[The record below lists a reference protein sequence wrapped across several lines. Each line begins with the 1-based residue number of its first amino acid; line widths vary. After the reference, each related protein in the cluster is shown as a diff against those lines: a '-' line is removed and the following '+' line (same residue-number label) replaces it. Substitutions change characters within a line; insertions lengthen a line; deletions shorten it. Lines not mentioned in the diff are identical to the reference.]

1 MTDTE
6 DKEDVSEEVQL
17 IPLAEFLE
25 SLPPSR
31 IIQVSNLGKY
41 DPRLGTEG
49 LSTPEIQLH
58 CDNDACNGV
67 RYFRCENRGTALSTE
82 SYKYQFLTYR
92 CRNCQSTTKTFAVA
106 AHLAENEK
114 DGEILK
120 FGEWP
125 PFGPPTPSRVI
136 KLIGPDR
143 DLFLTGRRSENQG
156 MGIGAFVYYR
166 RVVENQKDRIID
178 EIIRVSEKLS
188 APPESID
195 ALKKAKEETQFSKAV
210 ETVKHAIPQGL
221 LINGHN
227 PLSLLHSALSEG
239 LHAQT
244 DEECLELATSIR
256 VVLNELAERL
266 GQALKDEAELNA
278 AVSRLL
284 GNSSKGNDS

>member
-6 DKEDVSEEVQL
+6 DESNVTEEVQL
-17 IPLAEFLE
+17 IPLAEFFE
-25 SLPPSR
+25 SMPPSR
-31 IIQVSNLGKY
+31 IVQVSNLGKY
-41 DPRLGTEG
+41 ESRVASEALT
-49 LSTPEIQLH
+49 TPEIQLH
-58 CDNDACNGV
+58 CDNDACNGI
-67 RYFRCENRGTALSTE
+67 RYFRCENRGNGLSTE

-92 CRNCQSTTKTFAVA
+92 CRNCQKTTKTFAVA
-106 AHLAENEK
+106 AMLSENEK
-114 DGEILK
+114 DGNILK

-125 PFGPPTPSRVI
+125 PFGPPTPSRMI

-166 RVVENQKDRIID
+166 RVVENQKDRIFD
-178 EIIRVSEKLS
+178 EIIRVSEKLDT
-188 APPESID
+188 PEETINII
-195 ALKKAKEETQFSKAV
+195 KAAKNETQFSKAV
-210 ETVKHAIPQGL
+210 ETVKHAIPQSL

-266 GQALKDEAELNA
+266 GQALNDEAELNA

-284 GNSSKGNDS
+284 GNKTKKKGS